1 MGTKF
6 KIFKHRKRDSLHLRL
21 MGEFD
26 DISICE
32 LIDVLK
38 TDCSDTCNVF
48 IHTDNIDTV
57 SISGIGRDVFKRN
70 LNDLTD
76 NAVHIEF
83 TGSSEN
89 KFVSKGNYL

>member
-1 MGTKF
+1 MGSKF

-21 MGEFD
+21 MGVFD

-38 TDCSDTCNVF
+38 TDCLDTNNVF
-48 IHTDNIDTV
+48 IHTDNLDNVT
-57 SISGIGRDVFKRN
+57 ISGIGRDVFKRN

-76 NAVHIEF
+76 NAVQIQF

-89 KFVSKGNYL
+89 KLVSEGSYF